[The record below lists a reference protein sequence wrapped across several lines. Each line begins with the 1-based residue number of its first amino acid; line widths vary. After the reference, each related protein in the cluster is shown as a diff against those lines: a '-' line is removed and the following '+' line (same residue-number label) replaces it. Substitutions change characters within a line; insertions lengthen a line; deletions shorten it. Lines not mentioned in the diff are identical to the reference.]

1 MPAKNHVMENYS
13 LEAILASI
21 SKYKKPNVTKR
32 LIFDAGPVGGLSNK
46 WLIGFF
52 ILIPFLEYAAIFNP
66 YIFKML
72 GIAQAIIFFI
82 VFLSIVMILV
92 FALASLNNARVVK
105 RITPSWDHYF
115 PQIDLK
121 LIVTSGATPY
131 KDFYK
136 HCSISLNEG
145 LEGEALHSHLK
156 DAFAIMQEQNKD
168 LLEAMQIDRSK

>member
-1 MPAKNHVMENYS
+1 MSEKNYS

-21 SKYKKPNVTKR
+21 STYKKPTVTKR
-32 LIFDAGPVGGLSNK
+32 LIFDQSPVGGVSSK

-52 ILIPFLEYAAIFNP
+52 ILVPFLEYAAIFNP
-66 YIFKML
+66 YIFNML

-82 VFLSIVMILV
+82 VFLSIVMILI
-92 FALASLNNARVVK
+92 FTLATINNARAVK
-105 RITPSWDHYF
+105 RITPSWEHYF

-136 HCSISLNEG
+136 HCSIALNDG
-145 LEGEALHSHLK
+145 HEGEALYNYLK
-156 DAFAIMQEQNKD
+156 DAFTIMQEQNKE
-168 LLEAMQIDRSK
+168 LIEAINKDRSK